1 MQFVDVTNDI
11 AFRKIFGQ
19 QEKKEVLISFLNAVI
34 TLPNN
39 AIVEDVTIVNP
50 YQLPLLAQGKTT
62 ILDVKAKDSVGNTF
76 IVEMQVAQS
85 KAFHKRVMYYTAQSY
100 SQQIVEGDDYDKLF
114 PVYFIGILNFPFDS
128 STHYYN
134 TYKVQNVETHEQVFT
149 DISFHI
155 IELEKF
161 TKKLREL
168 KTIIDQ
174 WIYFIKNASDLSVIP
189 ENISDAGLHT
199 AYEQANRGTWTPQE
213 LEEYLKS
220 GMRRADEVN
229 ALKFAREQGVQEGLA
244 KGEEIGLAKGEE
256 KGVNKNNR
264 LVIITGHKNGLSIA
278 MVSTITNLSEEQVQI
293 ILNEEG
299 LL

>member
-34 TLPNN
+34 TLPNY
-39 AIVEDVTIVNP
+39 AKVEDVTIVNP

-128 STHYYN
+128 STNYYN

-161 TKKLREL
+161 KKQLHEL

-189 ENISDAGLHT
+189 ENINDAGLHT
-199 AYEQANRGTWTPQE
+199 AYEQANRGTWTAQE

-220 GMRRADEVN
+220 GMRRADELN
-229 ALKFAREQGVQEGLA
+229 ALKFER
-244 KGEEIGLAKGEE
+244 E
-256 KGVNKNNR
+256 KGIEEGVASEKKSV
-264 LVIITGHKNGLSIA
+264 LIAGHNNGLSIS
-278 MVSTITNLSEEQVQI
+278 VLSVITNISELEVRR
-293 ILNEEG
+293 ILQEAG
-299 LL
+299 LDR